1 MTATDDAQRA
11 PGSDGQDASDLSGH
25 SGELAVAVARAH
37 GVETMFTL
45 SGAHVFPMYD
55 GAVKAD
61 PPMRLLDVRHEQTA
75 AFAAE
80 ATGKLTRVPGLA
92 VLTAGPGVTNGVSA
106 IAQAQ
111 FAGSPMV
118 VVGGRAPANRWGTGS
133 LQELDQPPIV
143 ASVSKMAH
151 TLHTAGDILGGM
163 DEAFTAAG
171 SSHRGPVF
179 VDVPMDEFFNSASGP
194 APSGPSVTRL
204 EPDPDAVAAIAGLLG
219 AASRPVLV
227 LGTDVWADGAEEAAL
242 RLVEALGVPTITNG
256 MGRGVVPGGHPL
268 LVTKARSQA
277 LGTSDLVIVVGTP
290 LDFRLSYGV
299 FGGKEDAPL
308 AKVVHVADSPG
319 QLSGHAEL
327 AGSVAGDLTLV
338 LDGLHAAVD
347 RLPRRP
353 EWGPWVSSLQET
365 VAAAAE
371 RDRALLSAEADPI
384 HPARIYG
391 ELVPRLAEDA
401 VVIGDGG
408 DFVSFAGKYVEPK
421 RPGGWLDPGPY
432 GCLGAGLGAAI
443 AARLARPSAQIV
455 LLLGDGAAG
464 FSLMDVDTLV
474 RHNLPV
480 VMVMGNNSAWGLEKG
495 PMQMLYGYDVI
506 ADLSPATSY
515 DGVVK
520 ALGGG
525 GETVT
530 DPRQIGPALDRAF
543 ASGVPY
549 LVNIITDVEAA
560 YPRSTFGI

>member
-1 MTATDDAQRA
+1 MTIEEI
-11 PGSDGQDASDLSGH
+11 SGH
-25 SGELAVAVARAH
+25 AGELAVAAARAH

-92 VLTAGPGVTNGVSA
+92 VLTAGPGVTNGISA

-143 ASVSKMAH
+143 ATVAKQAR
-151 TLHTAGDILGGM
+151 TLHTAGDVLGGI
-163 DEAFTAAG
+163 DDAFRTAG

-179 VDVPMDEFFNSASGP
+179 VDIPMDEFFNSATGP
-194 APSGPSVTRL
+194 APTGTKPAPL
-204 EPDPDAVAAIAGLLG
+204 EPDGDVVTEIAELLA
-219 AASRPVLV
+219 AASRPVLI

-242 RLVEALGVPTITNG
+242 RLVEQASIPTITNG
-256 MGRGVVPGGHPL
+256 MGRGVVPGGHRM
-268 LVTKARSQA
+268 LVTKARGKA
-277 LGTSDLVIVVGTP
+277 LGSADLVVVVGTP
-290 LDFRLSYGV
+290 LDFRLGYGA
-299 FGGKEDAPL
+299 FGGKEGGPA
-308 AKVVHVADSPG
+308 ARVVHVADSPA
-319 QLSGHAEL
+319 QVSRHTDL
-327 AGSVAGDLTLV
+327 AASVSGDLTLV
-338 LDGLHAAVD
+338 LDGLTKALEQVV
-347 RLPRRP
+347 RRP
-353 EWGPWVSSLQET
+353 DWSSWVTELQDT

-371 RDRALLSAEADPI
+371 RDRALLTAEADPI

-391 ELVPRLAEDA
+391 ELVPRLADDS

-408 DFVSFAGKYVEPK
+408 DFVSFAGKFVEPK

-432 GCLGAGLGAAI
+432 GCLGAGLGSAI
-443 AARLARPSAQIV
+443 AARLARPSAQV
-455 LLLGDGAAG
+455 TLLLGDGAAG

-474 RHNLPV
+474 RHDLPV

-495 PMQMLYGYDVI
+495 PMQMLYGYDVV
-506 ADLSPATSY
+506 ADLGQRTAY
-515 DGVVK
+515 DEVVK
-520 ALGGG
+520 ALGGA

-530 DPRQIGPALDRAF
+530 DPRQIGPALDRAY

-549 LVNIITDVEAA
+549 LVNVITDVEAT
-560 YPRSTFGI
+560 YPRNTFGI

>member
-1 MTATDDAQRA
+1 MTQEQTT
-11 PGSDGQDASDLSGH
+11 DASTEGRTPEAATIEGH

-37 GVETMFTL
+37 GVETMYTL

-55 GAVKAD
+55 GAVKAE

-118 VVGGRAPANRWGTGS
+118 VVGGRAPANRWGSGS

-143 ASVSKMAH
+143 QSVSKLAT
-151 TLHTAGDILGGM
+151 TLHSAGDVLGGM
-163 DEAFTAAG
+163 HEAFTAAG

-179 VDVPMDEFFNSASGP
+179 VDVPMDEFFNAASGVVP
-194 APSGPSVTRL
+194 TVGSLRGA
-204 EPDPDAVAAIAGLLG
+204 DPDSDAIDRIARLL
-219 AASRPVLV
+219 AEASRPVLI
-227 LGTDVWADGAEEAAL
+227 LGTDVWADRAEVAAL
-242 RLVEALGVPTITNG
+242 RFVEEIGIPVITNG
-256 MGRGVVPGGHPL
+256 MGRGVIPGGHPML
-268 LVTKARSQA
+268 STKARSQA
-277 LGTSDLVIVVGTP
+277 LGGADLVIVVGTP
-290 LDFRLSYGV
+290 LDFRLGYGV
-299 FGGKEDAPL
+299 FGGKEEGSTPAR
-308 AKVVHVADSPG
+308 VVHVADSPG
-319 QLSGHAEL
+319 QVSGHAEL
-327 AGSVAGDLTLV
+327 AESVSGDLTAV
-338 LDGLHAAVD
+338 IDGIQAALERGSKPD
-347 RLPRRP
+347 
-353 EWGPWVSSLQET
+353 WSTWVASLRDT
-365 VAAAAE
+365 VAAATD
-371 RDRALLSAEADPI
+371 RDLALLGAEADPI

-432 GCLGAGLGAAI
+432 GCLGAGLGSAI
-443 AARLARPSAQIV
+443 AARIARPSAQVV

-474 RHNLPV
+474 RHDLPV

-495 PMQMLYGYDVI
+495 PMQMLYGYDVA
-506 ADLSPATSY
+506 ADLAPRTAY
-515 DGVVK
+515 HDVVK
-520 ALGGG
+520 ALGGA
-525 GETVT
+525 GEMVT
-530 DPRQIGPALDRAF
+530 DPKQIGPALDRAF

-549 LVNIITDVEAA
+549 LVNIITDVDAA

>member
-1 MTATDDAQRA
+1 M
-11 PGSDGQDASDLSGH
+11 SDQTEGEIEGH

-118 VVGGRAPANRWGTGS
+118 VVGGRAPNNRWGSGS

-143 ASVSKMAH
+143 ASISKLAT
-151 TLHTAGDILGGM
+151 TLSTAGDVLGGM
-163 DEAFTAAG
+163 DEAFTAAR
-171 SSHRGPVF
+171 SSHRGPAF

-194 APSGPSVTRL
+194 APAPPERQRI
-204 EPDPDAVAAIAGLLG
+204 EPDPDAVTRIAGLL
-219 AASRPVLV
+219 AAAQKPVLV

-242 RLVEALGVPTITNG
+242 RFVEALGIPTLTNG
-256 MGRGVVPGGHPL
+256 MGRGLVPGGHPL
-268 LVTKARSQA
+268 LVTKARSVA
-277 LGTSDLVIVVGTP
+277 LGGADLVVVVGTP
-290 LDFRLSYGV
+290 LDFRLGYGI
-299 FGGKEDAPL
+299 FGGKEEGTEPART
-308 AKVVHVADSPG
+308 VHIADSPG
-319 QLSGHAEL
+319 QVSTHAEL
-327 AGSVAGDLTLV
+327 AGSAAGDLTMV
-338 LDGLHAAVD
+338 IDGLQAAIERGAKPD
-347 RLPRRP
+347 WSTWRQT
-353 EWGPWVSSLQET
+353 LQDT
-365 VAAAAE
+365 VKTAAE
-371 RDRALLSAEADPI
+371 RDAELLGAEADPI

-391 ELVPRLAEDA
+391 ELVPRLAEDS

-408 DFVSFAGKYVEPK
+408 DFVSFAGKFVEPK

-432 GCLGAGLGAAI
+432 GCLGAGPGAAI
-443 AARLARPSAQIV
+443 AARLARPSAQVV

-464 FSLMDVDTLV
+464 FSLMDVDTMV
-474 RHNLPV
+474 RHGLPV
-480 VMVMGNNSAWGLEKG
+480 VMVMGNNSAWALEKG

-506 ADLSPATSY
+506 ADLAPRTPY
-515 DGVVK
+515 DQVVT

-530 DPRQIGPALDRAF
+530 DPREIGPALDRAF
-543 ASGVPY
+543 DAGVPY
-549 LVNIITDVEAA
+549 LVNVITDVEAG
-560 YPRSTFGI
+560 YPRATFGI

>member
-1 MTATDDAQRA
+1 MTQEQTTDGTTT
-11 PGSDGQDASDLSGH
+11 GSSEGGIDGH
-25 SGELAVAVARAH
+25 SGELAVAVARAY

-55 GAVKAD
+55 GAVKAE

-118 VVGGRAPANRWGTGS
+118 VVGGRAPANRWGSGS

-143 ASVSKMAH
+143 ESISKLAT

-163 DEAFTAAG
+163 DTAFASAG

-194 APSGPSVTRL
+194 APTRSSTRGA
-204 EPDPDAVAAIAGLLG
+204 EPDGDAVARIAGLL
-219 AASRPVLV
+219 ASSVRPVLI
-227 LGTDVWADGAEEAAL
+227 LGTDVWADRAEEAAL
-242 RLVEALGVPTITNG
+242 RFVQDVGVPVITNG
-256 MGRGVVPGGHPL
+256 MGRGIIPGGHPL
-268 LVTKARSQA
+268 LATKARGQA
-277 LGTSDLVIVVGTP
+277 LGGADLVVVVGTP
-290 LDFRLSYGV
+290 LDFRLGYGI
-299 FGGKEDAPL
+299 FGGKDGADP
-308 AKVVHVADSPG
+308 AQVVHVADSPG
-319 QLSGHAEL
+319 QVSGHATL
-327 AGSVAGDLTLV
+327 AASVSGDLTSVFDALQ
-338 LDGLHAAVD
+338 AALE
-347 RLPRRP
+347 R
-353 EWGPWVSSLQET
+353 GPKPDWSAWVSTLQDT
-365 VAAAAE
+365 VKAATA
-371 RDRALLSAEADPI
+371 RDRELLSAEADPI

-408 DFVSFAGKYVEPK
+408 DFVSFAGKFVEPQ

-443 AARLARPSAQIV
+443 AARLARPSSQVV

-474 RHNLPV
+474 RHRLPV

-495 PMQMLYGYDVI
+495 PMQMLYGYDVV
-506 ADLSPATSY
+506 ADLAPRTAY
-515 DGVVK
+515 DEVVK
-520 ALGGG
+520 ALGGA

-530 DPRQIGPALDRAF
+530 DPRRIGAALDRAF
-543 ASGVPY
+543 AADVPY
-549 LVNIITDVEAA
+549 LVNIITDVDAA
-560 YPRSTFGI
+560 YPRATFGI

>member
-1 MTATDDAQRA
+1 MTDVTESTETSQI
-11 PGSDGQDASDLSGH
+11 SGH
-25 SGELAVAVARAH
+25 AGELAVAAARAH

-55 GAVKAD
+55 GAVRAD

-92 VLTAGPGVTNGVSA
+92 VLTAGPGVTNGISA

-118 VVGGRAPANRWGTGS
+118 VIGGRAPANRWGSGS
-133 LQELDQPPIV
+133 LQELDQPPIIGPI
-143 ASVSKMAH
+143 AKAAR
-151 TLHTAGDILGGM
+151 TIHTADGVLGGVH
-163 DEAFTAAG
+163 DAFTAAG

-179 VDVPMDEFFNSASGP
+179 LDVPMDEFFDSASGELP
-194 APSGPSVTRL
+194 VVTRVRGA
-204 EPDPDAVAAIAGLLG
+204 EPDPDALAEVAELLG
-219 AASRPVLV
+219 TAVRPVLV

-242 RLVEALGVPTITNG
+242 RFVEETGIPAITNG

-268 LVTKARSQA
+268 LVTKARGAA
-277 LGTSDLVIVVGTP
+277 LGGADLVVVVGTP
-290 LDFRLSYGV
+290 LDFRLGYGV
-299 FGGKEDAPL
+299 FGGPDKNAGAAP
-308 AKVVHVADSPG
+308 AQVVHIADSPG
-319 QLSGHAEL
+319 QVSGHADL
-327 AGSVAGDLTLV
+327 AASLSGDLTAV
-338 LDGLHAAVD
+338 LDGLQRALEQVVRRPDRSGWVSDLQDTVRAAV
-347 RLPRRP
+347 
-353 EWGPWVSSLQET
+353 
-365 VAAAAE
+365 E
-371 RDRALLSAEADPI
+371 RDSALLTAEADPI

-443 AARLARPSAQIV
+443 AARLARPSAQVV

-474 RHNLPV
+474 RHRLPV
-480 VMVMGNNSAWGLEKG
+480 VMVCGNNSAWGLEKG
-495 PMQMLYGYDVI
+495 PMQMLYGYDVA
-506 ADLSPATSY
+506 ADLASQTRY
-515 DGVVK
+515 DEVVR
-520 ALGGG
+520 ALGGA

-530 DPRQIGPALDRAF
+530 DPRRIGPALDRAF
-543 ASGVPY
+543 AADVPY
-549 LVNIITDVEAA
+549 LVNVITDVDAA
-560 YPRSTFGI
+560 YPRATFGI